1 MKNKINIHIYGSLDW
16 VSGGS
21 SSSCGG
27 CPLGKGGGGGC
38 CGAKAS
44 KSMVEV
50 YEDFIKFIEKSDVNE
65 SINYE
70 FYDISKINVL
80 DHENIIYVYEEGYE
94 LPYCVIDGM
103 VRYYGGVSKEL
114 IYRDVKE
121 LLD

>member
-1 MKNKINIHIYGSLDW
+1 MNNKINIQIYGSLDW

-21 SSSCGG
+21 SSGCGG
-27 CPLGKGGGGGC
+27 CSLSKGGGCGGC
-38 CGAKAS
+38 RAKAS
-44 KSMVEV
+44 KSMIEV
-50 YEDFIKFIEKSDVNE
+50 YEDFVKFIEKSDVKE

-94 LPYCVIDGM
+94 LPYCVINGM

-114 IYRDVKE
+114 IYEEVKE